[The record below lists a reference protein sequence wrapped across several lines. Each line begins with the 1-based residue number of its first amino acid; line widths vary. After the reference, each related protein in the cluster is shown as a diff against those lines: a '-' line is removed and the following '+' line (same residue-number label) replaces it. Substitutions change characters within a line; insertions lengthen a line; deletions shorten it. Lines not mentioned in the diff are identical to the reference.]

1 MTDPAIELAVR
12 GPRVLV
18 QMADQSEYEQAS
30 GIITIQAH
38 EPGVIGTVIAC
49 GDRVTDVQVND
60 VVLFPPGAGQEM
72 DFNGER
78 YLVLDEDEV
87 LLIWDHEQESI

>member
-1 MTDPAIELAVR
+1 MSDPEVELAVR

-18 QMADQSEYEQAS
+18 QMADQSEYEHAS
-30 GIITIQAH
+30 GIIAIQAH

-49 GDRVTDVQVND
+49 GDRVTDVKVDD
-60 VVLFPPGAGQEM
+60 VVLFTPGAGQEM
-72 DFNGER
+72 ELNGQR